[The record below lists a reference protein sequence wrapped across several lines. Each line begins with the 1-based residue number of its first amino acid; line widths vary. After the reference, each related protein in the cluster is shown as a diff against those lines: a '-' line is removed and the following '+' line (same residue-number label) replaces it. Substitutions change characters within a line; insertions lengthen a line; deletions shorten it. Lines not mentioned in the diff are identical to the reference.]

1 MSGGSLVILWGLAWF
16 FYRNLHEHGT
26 CDAIASTNMYKQV
39 ITLPDFDPEL
49 YCIIDGGIYILACWA
64 FSTLSC
70 HTTHSKE
77 QMITDRVGTRMA
89 TLGAFKMCEG

>member
-26 CDAIASTNMYKQV
+26 CDAIASANMYKQV

-49 YCIIDGGIYILACWA
+49 YCIIATVVYIYWPAGHFL
-64 FSTLSC
+64 LY
-70 HTTHSKE
+70 
-77 QMITDRVGTRMA
+77 RVTRPIRRSR
-89 TLGAFKMCEG
+89 